1 MWCFFFGLPESSWY
15 SQSQN
20 LTSNI
25 MVLCVPFNL
34 FKSYLQDCTQY
45 TELSNTSSQILP
57 INNGVPQGSVLGPLL
72 FLIYVNDLHNV
83 VQYSD
88 IHHFADDTNLL
99 YSSKSL
105 KDIKVNFELKN
116 IVHWL
121 RANIFKYK

>member
-1 MWCFFFGLPESSWY
+1 
-15 SQSQN
+15 
-20 LTSNI
+20 

-105 KDIKVNFELKN
+105 KHIKVNFELKN
-116 IVHWL
+116 IVH
-121 RANIFKYK
+121 